1 MKTTLS
7 SDRRTFIKRAALL
20 GGSALALALGVPKTA
35 RPAAASSPEP
45 KAQDQGY
52 RLSAHI
58 KKYYETA
65 RQ

>member
-1 MKTTLS
+1 MKTNFA

-35 RPAAASSPEP
+35 QPAAVSAPEP

-52 RLSAHI
+52 RLTAHV

>member
-1 MKTTLS
+1 MKTNLL

-20 GGSALALALGVPKTA
+20 GGAALLTALGDPKTA
-35 RPAAASSPEP
+35 RPAAASAP
-45 KAQDQGY
+45 KPKTPDQGY
-52 RLSAHI
+52 RLTEHV

>member
-1 MKTTLS
+1 MKTNLL
-7 SDRRTFIKRAALL
+7 SDRRTFIKRATLL

-35 RPAAASSPEP
+35 RPAAMSPPEP
-45 KAQDQGY
+45 KAKDQGY
-52 RLSAHI
+52 RLTAHV

>member
-1 MKTTLS
+1 MKTNFS
-7 SDRRTFIKRAALL
+7 SGRRTFIKRATLL

-35 RPAAASSPEP
+35 RPAAAPASEP
-45 KAQDQGY
+45 QAQNQGY
-52 RLSAHI
+52 RLTAHV

>member
-1 MKTTLS
+1 MKTNFS
-7 SDRRTFIKRAALL
+7 SDRRTFIKRATLL

-35 RPAAASSPEP
+35 RPAAAPAPEP
-45 KAQDQGY
+45 ATRNEGY
-52 RLSAHI
+52 RLTAHV